1 MLFNYRPDRPVA
13 QAVAVDVTLHS
24 NPGISAFCNQSFSD
38 NSLQFYGI
46 EIPECCTQIPDEVR
60 VKVCPGFE
68 CKSGATWKPRGKRT
82 GSWL

>member
-1 MLFNYRPDRPVA
+1 MQRIGFEVSNGDNRA
-13 QAVAVDVTLHS
+13 SHSVTLHS